1 VRDKGEHYMK
11 CPKCGNDVMM
21 VLCRRDSDSGFLNEL
36 YYKCLACGYSPKGE
50 LWSAKEEKDAHAGK
64 PFSSK
69 RLMVKNARLKF
80 TAFAAMAIVGLAF
93 VMQIP
98 VPVRVF
104 ATEVSI
110 DPVKDI
116 LPYISLVNFTLSDFS
131 LNYSEGGYVL
141 QVSAGS
147 ASVVSVEDENNVTT
161 CVVNL
166 GKVLI
171 TYQDSQRSFNMGF
184 ASLAM
189 TIKVMYRELIAKID
203 ASAYMPLW
211 TAIIE
216 KLTGQLP

>member
-1 VRDKGEHYMK
+1 MK

-36 YYKCLACGYSPKGE
+36 YYKCLACGYSPKDE
-50 LWSAKEEKDAHAGK
+50 SWHAKDGKDTHASK
-64 PFSSK
+64 PILSK
-69 RLMVKNARLKF
+69 RLMAKNARLKF
-80 TAFAAMAIVGLAF
+80 MAFAAIAVVGLAF
-93 VMQIP
+93 ALQIP
-98 VPVRVF
+98 VPVRVL
-104 ATEVSI
+104 ATEVSL

-116 LPYISLVNFTLSDFS
+116 LPYVSLVNFTLSDFS

-141 QVSAGS
+141 QVFAGS

-166 GKVLI
+166 GKVLV

-189 TIKVMYRELIAKID
+189 TIKIMYRELIAKID
-203 ASAYMPLW
+203 ASTYMPLW
-211 TAIIE
+211 TAIIQ